1 MDMSHPGGFRQ
12 TVSTVSVSLA
22 SDAND
27 EIKMSS
33 KLNAESIGDWACTMA
48 NGIKGEPVRGG
59 RKRGREHLPLPVRSG
74 CRLCARPCYWSHS
87 PISSKPTRGCCSL
100 RRAAP
105 NAPWTLHCAFLCI
118 FLGVNALRLWHL
130 FLAPFLWSKIEPTTF
145 IL

>member
-1 MDMSHPGGFRQ
+1 MKKIIKIVNKALERLKKDMNKQGHVPSGGFRQ

-74 CRLCARPCYWSHS
+74 C
-87 PISSKPTRGCCSL
+87 
-100 RRAAP
+100 
-105 NAPWTLHCAFLCI
+105 
-118 FLGVNALRLWHL
+118 
-130 FLAPFLWSKIEPTTF
+130 
-145 IL
+145 